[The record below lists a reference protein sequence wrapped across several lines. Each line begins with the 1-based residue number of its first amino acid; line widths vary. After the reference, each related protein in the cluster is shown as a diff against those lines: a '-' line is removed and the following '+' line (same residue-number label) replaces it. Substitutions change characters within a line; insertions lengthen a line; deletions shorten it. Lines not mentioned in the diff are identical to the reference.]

1 MVPASVT
8 RSRAGV
14 TRNAVWSQPL
24 CATSCTTWKATHA
37 SVESIASMVTSLQEG
52 SQTLEPEHDRA
63 APEIC
68 VRLSK

>member
-24 CATSCTTWKATHA
+24 CATSCTTRKATHA
-37 SVESIASMVTSLQEG
+37 SVESISSMITRWQESASQ
-52 SQTLEPEHDRA
+52 LESAHDRV
-63 APEIC
+63 APKIC
-68 VRLSK
+68 VQVSA